1 MVKQLTGRPL
11 DIVSGHT
18 ELPFLKVIK
27 YRELYALEGYDLP
40 ELDISEADA
49 AAGYVVSKSTV
60 GTRIR
65 LAIETA
71 ADFKM
76 QCGHLLSY
84 LRTLNQRTT
93 HDAGEIVS
101 RLLTELELPS
111 ICRTKIGS
119 IENQRAW
126 LESIVAEVLR

>member
-1 MVKQLTGRPL
+1 MLKQLTGRPL
-11 DIVSGHT
+11 DIVSGNT
-18 ELPFLKVIK
+18 ELPLLKVIK

-40 ELDISEADA
+40 HLEISEADA
-49 AAGYVVSKSTV
+49 AAGYVVNKSTV

-84 LRTLNQRTT
+84 LRTLNKLDN
-93 HDAGEIVS
+93 HDAASIVS
-101 RLLTELELPS
+101 KLLTELELPS
-111 ICRTKIGS
+111 VCRTKIGS
-119 IENQRAW
+119 IENQRTW
-126 LESIVAEVLR
+126 LEQIVAEVLR